1 MTKETHST
9 ARKNRAPENRRQQ
22 SAEIFGNSSLFFL
35 RRMLRTSGT
44 KFDTNSIFSKNIAPF
59 IDRGGYLCYNKSV
72 KNSPIRSVFGWYGTD
87 KVYSHR
93 ARFVVHDGESVN
105 ICSARRGAQ
114 GAAGAVFI
122 SNYIRVSRLN
132 TSLVL
137 VCFGIYAGI
146 Y

>member
-1 MTKETHST
+1 MANKFHNFIGEKY
-9 ARKNRAPENRRQQ
+9 AA
-22 SAEIFGNSSLFFL
+22 IIDSLQ
-35 RRMLRTSGT
+35 
-44 KFDTNSIFSKNIAPF
+44 K
-59 IDRGGYLCYNKSV
+59 LCYNITV
-72 KNSPIRSVFGWYGTD
+72 KNSPIRSVFVWYGTD

-105 ICSARRGAQ
+105 ICSARRRAQ

>member
-1 MTKETHST
+1 MYRTQKPFRTRLY
-9 ARKNRAPENRRQQ
+9 AWLPPEGPGAERLMRGYRPCDRR
-22 SAEIFGNSSLFFL
+22 
-35 RRMLRTSGT
+35 SGT

-105 ICSARRGAQ
+105 ICSARRRAQ